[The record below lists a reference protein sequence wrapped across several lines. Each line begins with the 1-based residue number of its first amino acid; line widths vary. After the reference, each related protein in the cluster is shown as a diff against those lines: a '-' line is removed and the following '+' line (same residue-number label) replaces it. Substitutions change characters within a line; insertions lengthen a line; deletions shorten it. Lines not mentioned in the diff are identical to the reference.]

1 MGPIHKK
8 SYLPFCFFSLS
19 FLCACGGGGAESQA
33 PAPVQTQTQ
42 TVSYDYT
49 LGAAS
54 SSSAAR
60 SNLFNS
66 AASLPYDAPNGA
78 SYSSVSAASATLN
91 GSGDPIA
98 TVDTNA
104 STAWSSGWTG
114 KNVSIGVADGF
125 NSNGRVDS
133 HGDWVSVVISSVA
146 PEANLSLRDILNN
159 STLAGLIG
167 DVDAAYTYFENN
179 GIRIINNS
187 WGIERSIRNSDGSY
201 SSNLRSDFD
210 STVNNL
216 VAAYNPNSGTAGQGL
231 YIYAAGNGAQYCGST
246 AVADCN
252 LYAAVTKGIR
262 DSGYS
267 TAGSRLIWVGSLSDG
282 VDTIASYSY
291 GAGDLKYDF
300 IVAHDD
306 ILASGDAAGT
316 SFAAPR
322 VSGAAALVKQKFP
335 NLNSSQIKQVLLQ
348 TATDIGAP
356 GVDDVYGYGKLN
368 VVGSLSPQG
377 TVIPR

>member
-1 MGPIHKK
+1 MRLTQKK
-8 SYLPFCFFSLS
+8 FTLSFCLVGLS
-19 FLCACGGGGAESQA
+19 FLSACGGSGAESQA
-33 PAPVQTQTQ
+33 SPPPQ
-42 TVSYDYT
+42 TVPYDYT
-49 LGAAS
+49 QGAAS
-54 SSSAAR
+54 TSSAAR
-60 SNLFNS
+60 TNLFNS
-66 AASLPYDAPNGA
+66 AASLPYDAPNGT
-78 SYSSVSAASATLN
+78 SYSSVSAASTTLN
-91 GSGDPIA
+91 GSSDPIA

-210 STVNNL
+210 STVNSI

-246 AVADCN
+246 AIADCN
-252 LYAAVTKGIR
+252 LFAAITKGIR
-262 DSGYS
+262 NSGYS

-282 VDTIASYSY
+282 ADTMASYSY

-306 ILASGDAAGT
+306 ILAPGDAAGT